1 MLKNIYK
8 ILFLLFLFMLLNK
21 GGFQEKWRIPQDF
34 LRRKGNQHF
43 GNYRK
48 MSKSPKTQE
57 E

>member
-1 MLKNIYK
+1 
-8 ILFLLFLFMLLNK
+8 MLLNK
-21 GGFQEKWRIPQDF
+21 GGFQEEWRISQDF

-43 GNYRK
+43 GNNTK